1 MLSETTVSTFMIAG
15 ITGAG
20 LFLAI
25 YTLFVPMSHKIFEE
39 RAKRLDKWIEKFE
52 SLRNKITA
60 ESNDKELGQLKL
72 YKQRINETKILPWY
86 LGTGVIISFLA
97 LMVSALVST
106 LWLFN
111 PVNRTSEN
119 EFIILVSISIG
130 FIVFIFISLFIVI
143 EVYDSMKQDFE
154 EIKQKR
160 KDALEKGK

>member
-1 MLSETTVSTFMIAG
+1 
-15 ITGAG
+15 
-20 LFLAI
+20 
-25 YTLFVPMSHKIFEE
+25 
-39 RAKRLDKWIEKFE
+39 
-52 SLRNKITA
+52 LRNKITA

-130 FIVFIFISLFIVI
+130 FVVFIFISLFIVI
-143 EVYDSMKQDFE
+143 EVYGSMKQDFE